1 MAPQDLFQPASDYHC
16 GIGSLRAQNVDFAW
30 GIAMPPQKTQCF
42 QYVAHVVVTLG
53 KGEVVSSNLTGGSR
67 SLSSAV
73 EHLPYKQAV
82 AGSIPAATIAREGAT
97 LKRVSH

>member
-1 MAPQDLFQPASDYHC
+1 MVEH
-16 GIGSLRAQNVDFAW
+16 
-30 GIAMPPQKTQCF
+30 
-42 QYVAHVVVTLG
+42 TLG

-82 AGSIPAATIAREGAT
+82 AGSIPAATIAREGECEEGVRLVEDAV
-97 LKRVSH
+97 LKTVGCKSLTGSIPVPSASAV